1 MKKTL
6 SSALMILFAS
16 VCIICLISCN
26 KDVDK
31 PTWENAL
38 YTENKEFGN
47 GQRTAVVEV
56 KVEEHLVTFTLHTDK
71 DTVGAALIEHGLI
84 SGDDSEFGLYIKKV
98 NGITADFDEDQT
110 YWAFYI
116 NGEYAM
122 TGVDTTKI
130 DENAV
135 YRLEYSK

>member
-6 SSALMILFAS
+6 SSALMILLAS

-38 YTENKEFGN
+38 YTENKELGN

-135 YRLEYSK
+135 YRLEYTK